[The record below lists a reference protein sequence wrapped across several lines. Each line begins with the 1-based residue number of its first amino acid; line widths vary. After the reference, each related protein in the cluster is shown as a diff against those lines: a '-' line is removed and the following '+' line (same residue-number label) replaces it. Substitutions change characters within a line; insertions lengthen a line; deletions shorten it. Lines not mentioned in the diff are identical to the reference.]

1 MQSES
6 IAQSVE
12 KENEGLRQQEGWD

>member
-1 MQSES
+1 MQTES

-12 KENEGLRQQEGWD
+12 KENEGLRQQEW